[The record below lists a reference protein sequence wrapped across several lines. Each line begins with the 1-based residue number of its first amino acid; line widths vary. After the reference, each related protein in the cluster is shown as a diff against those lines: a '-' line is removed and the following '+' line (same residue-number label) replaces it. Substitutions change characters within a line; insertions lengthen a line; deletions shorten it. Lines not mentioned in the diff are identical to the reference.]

1 MGKFTRR
8 YRNPEILIMSR
19 LEKAKER
26 LKLIPKD
33 YTYSEA
39 KYLLGQLGF
48 TENNKGK
55 TSGSRVKF
63 FRPSDGEYALLH
75 KPHPSD
81 VMTYKSV
88 ESLYKFLQRIGELE
102 NE

>member
-1 MGKFTRR
+1 
-8 YRNPEILIMSR
+8 MSK

-26 LKLIPKD
+26 LKRIPKD

-39 KYLLGQLGF
+39 KALLLRLGF
-48 TENNKGK
+48 MEFNKGK

-63 FRPSDGEYALLH
+63 YRVIDGKSILLH

-81 VMTYKSV
+81 IMDVNSVMDIIEILGS
-88 ESLYKFLQRIGELE
+88 EI
-102 NE
+102 

>member
-1 MGKFTRR
+1 
-8 YRNPEILIMSR
+8 MSK

-26 LKLIPKD
+26 LKSVPKD

-39 KYLLGQLGF
+39 RALLLRLGF
-48 TENNKGK
+48 TEFNKGK

-63 FRPSDGEYALLH
+63 YRVIDGKSILLH

-81 VMTYKSV
+81 IMDVNSVMDIIEILGS
-88 ESLYKFLQRIGELE
+88 EI
-102 NE
+102 